1 MKGYV
6 YASVRAANI
15 ESRVLVSV
23 IEGETNSDI
32 ERVYSKRFDTDTYG
46 LTYTPAFGSAY
57 GIAYNENAEMIVI
70 E

>member
-6 YASVRAANI
+6 YAVVRAANI

-46 LTYTPAFGSAY
+46 LTYTPAFGSVD
-57 GIAYNENAEMIVI
+57 GLVENENSETIKL
-70 E
+70 